1 VLWGWRSVCTSKEDE
16 EGGIQMSVYKIT
28 LGGFIDV
35 WHCSGCHEE
44 KDDWD
49 EANECCPKKVNA

>member
-1 VLWGWRSVCTSKEDE
+1 
-16 EGGIQMSVYKIT
+16 MSPYKIT

-44 KDDWD
+44 NDDWD